1 MTEEEAA
8 LFWQGCPEEGRQGAE
23 RDGIESVP
31 CTVRGSGFES
41 GWREGLT
48 MTPKGRR
55 RRPPHPTVDAQR
67 RNGSVPRDIPP
78 ERKKRPGEE
87 ARTKEFERIRF

>member
-1 MTEEEAA
+1 
-8 LFWQGCPEEGRQGAE
+8 
-23 RDGIESVP
+23 
-31 CTVRGSGFES
+31 
-41 GWREGLT
+41 

-55 RRPPHPTVDAQR
+55 RRPPRPTRDAQR

-78 ERKKRPGEE
+78 EQKKRPGEE